1 MIRKD
6 IITSLIHAVTCLFQE
21 MQDLF
26 SDNNEKR
33 EEAIKEYKDHTL
45 ELIKALEYILAQAEK
60 YHQFKLSKG
69 GEDNGNRSVIPMGT
83 EKRAS

>member
-26 SDNNEKR
+26 SDNKVKR
-33 EEAIKEYKDHTL
+33 EEAIKEYKDHAQKLT
-45 ELIKALEYILAQAEK
+45 KALEYILSQAEK
-60 YHQFKLSKG
+60 YHQFKQSKK
-69 GEDNGNRSVIPMGT
+69 GEDNGNCSVIPMGT